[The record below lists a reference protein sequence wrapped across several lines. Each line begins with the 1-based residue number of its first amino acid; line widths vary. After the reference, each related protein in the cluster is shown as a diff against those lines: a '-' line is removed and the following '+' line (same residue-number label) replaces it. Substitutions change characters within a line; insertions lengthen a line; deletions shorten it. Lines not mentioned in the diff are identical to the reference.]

1 MVLIMKTEKEARDE
15 YNQMRIDDPIFSE
28 CWSNE
33 DHDFYEWCSN
43 YLDYKHI
50 ERKKNGHKSNR

>member
-1 MVLIMKTEKEARDE
+1 MKIRKTEEEVRKEYDNLR
-15 YNQMRIDDPIFSE
+15 NNDPTFKE
-28 CWSNE
+28 CWSSE

-50 ERKKNGHKSNR
+50 TRK

>member
-1 MVLIMKTEKEARDE
+1 MVLIMKTEKEARNE
-15 YNQMRIDDPIFSE
+15 YNQLRIDDPIFSE
-28 CWSNE
+28 CWSSE

-50 ERKKNGHKSNR
+50 KRGVNNVK